1 MIQARS
7 FSGSE
12 DMNAQGQ
19 RSLGEGGNRAREGWT
34 QFLPLGRTGLENGAR
49 SRLAGCLAGY
59 SGGAGRPLSQFAAG
73 RCPGSG
79 WGGAGTLFQG
89 WGRAWL
95 CITSWR
101 PVQGLPGLGIISP
114 VLSHPSPAPGGPPLP
129 RAQAASP
136 VDARNPARAAR
147 GLHAAPRRPRSFL
160 TQMCLERLLCVGH
173 EVQWEQS
180 RQVSVQRQIGTG
192 SPPLSAGPRCPPLP
206 TPLL

>member
-1 MIQARS
+1 
-7 FSGSE
+7 
-12 DMNAQGQ
+12 MNAQAQ

-79 WGGAGTLFQG
+79 WGG
-89 WGRAWL
+89 WGGHPFPGVGEGVAVHHFLAAIPGSSR
-95 CITSWR
+95 
-101 PVQGLPGLGIISP
+101 VGNHLPGSVTSKP
-114 VLSHPSPAPGGPPLP
+114 RPRWPAPADLPPPPLP

-136 VDARNPARAAR
+136 VDAPNPARAAR
-147 GLHAAPRRPRSFL
+147 GLHAAPRRPRWFL